1 MIVIRNTQPLRW
13 AFFLLAV
20 ASGAAATAETCAPV
34 LEPVAGE
41 WPRFEVQLFEVT
53 PADARPVDW
62 RQIRLPGLQP
72 LASLPFESEPA
83 AYGAELYAAV
93 LTPATPAAIKAALS
107 ALGVIKD
114 IGPIHL
120 SAAWG
125 QPTHYRQRRALNYV
139 QETAAPIIG
148 AATTPAQVELNSV
161 DTLLEVA
168 VSGHPGTFPRTQL
181 SIRWRQVTGWIKN
194 ETSPYEALLLRSKLT
209 RVEHTPVITTAQL
222 QTCLPLAGNALLVA
236 GIPGITMGPDGRSES
251 YREIAIVLRAY

>member
-20 ASGAAATAETCAPV
+20 ALEAAATAETCDPV
-34 LEPVAGE
+34 LEPVVGP

-53 PADARPVDW
+53 PANARTVDW
-62 RQIRLPGLQP
+62 RQLRLPGMQP
-72 LASLPFESEPA
+72 LPSLPFDSEPA
-83 AYGAELYAAV
+83 AYGTELYAAAM
-93 LTPATPAAIKAALS
+93 TPATPAELKT
-107 ALGVIKD
+107 ALGTLGNIKD

-148 AATTPAQVELNSV
+148 ATTSPAQVELNSV
-161 DTLLEVA
+161 DTLLEVV
-168 VSGHPGTFPRTQL
+168 VSGHTGAFPRTQL
-181 SIRWRQVTGWIKN
+181 AIHWRQVTGWLKN

-209 RVEHTPVITTAQL
+209 RVKHTPVITTARL

-236 GIPGITMGPDGRSES
+236 GIPGITMAPDGRSES
-251 YREIAIVLRAY
+251 YREIALVLRAY